1 MPLSVLTDLRDI
13 VIVIAGLIAVLGGIV
28 FLVMTLVLGILS
40 IRLVRAVRKTVA
52 EGVPPILSQAEETV
66 RTVRGTADFLG
77 RIGRRTGHPRLWLRL
92 PRAPHAG
99 GAGRP
104 SERQRR
110 IERHGLPPRFHV
122 GSAAGRRRAWSP
134 SAPPATSPTAPNGS
148 KPNTPATW
156 PPP

>member
-77 RIGRRTGHPRLWLRL
+77 
-92 PRAPHAG
+92 
-99 GAGRP
+99 
-104 SERQRR
+104 E
-110 IERHGLPPRFHV
+110 
-122 GSAAGRRRAWSP
+122 SAAEPVIRAYGFASRVRRMLEVLGGRQSD
-134 SAPPATSPTAPNGS
+134 SGG
-148 KPNTPATW
+148 
-156 PPP
+156 